1 MFTHLGNG
9 CPATMPRH
17 DNIVQ
22 RALSLRES
30 LWLCFIADGVHIPYY
45 VLKNYLDLAGID
57 RSIVVTDA
65 IAASDMGPGCHE
77 FGRWK
82 LTISDDLVARSP
94 DGSHLVGSTV
104 TMPQSFRNLTEG
116 LGLSVQDALTLLE
129 VNPRIAL
136 QKILRISQ

>member
-1 MFTHLGNG
+1 
-9 CPATMPRH
+9 MPVDYRSCE
-17 DNIVQ
+17 Q
-22 RALSLRES
+22 AEQQPRQALQKQSQGDEG
-30 LWLCFIADGVHIPYY
+30 GV
-45 VLKNYLDLAGID
+45 
-57 RSIVVTDA
+57 
-65 IAASDMGPGCHE
+65 MGPGCHE

-94 DGSHLVGSTV
+94 DGSHLIGSTV

-136 QKILRISQ
+136 DKALRKLR